1 MGYSNELYCSLYLT
15 DEEYQRQRELEE
27 EGSYME
33 YHRQR
38 TLEEE
43 LDWYEEHTKYLR
55 ETIDELLGENYD
67 LSERLKTFIPLENPF
82 LKSELFKKRWKQ
94 FQRDEPLNR

>member
-1 MGYSNELYCSLYLT
+1 MGYSSDLYCSLYLT
-15 DEEYQRQRELEE
+15 DEEYQRQTELEE

-38 TLEEE
+38 TLEEI
-43 LDWYEEHTKYLR
+43 LDWYEEYIESLR
-55 ETIDELLGENYD
+55 ETIDDLLIENYD
-67 LSERLKTFIPLENPF
+67 LSERLKTFVHLENPF

-94 FQRDEPLNR
+94 FQRDEPLTR